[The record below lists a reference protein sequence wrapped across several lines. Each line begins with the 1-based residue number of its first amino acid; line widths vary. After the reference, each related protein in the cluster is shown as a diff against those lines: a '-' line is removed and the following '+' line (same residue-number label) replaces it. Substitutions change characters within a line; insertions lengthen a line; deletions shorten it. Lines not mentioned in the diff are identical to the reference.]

1 LTLSYHPETSALK
14 VNSSSSNPLLT
25 GVTGGARNDT
35 ASHASAG
42 AAGSNRSE
50 VDLSPAARQLA
61 ALNNSDADIQTA
73 RVQQIRDAL
82 ASGELK
88 IDAGRIAD
96 SLLASVRELLK

>member
-1 LTLSYHPETSALK
+1 MK
-14 VNSSSSNPLLT
+14 VNSTSSNPLLN
-25 GVTGGARNDT
+25 GVTGGTRSDNT
-35 ASHASAG
+35 GHASAH
-42 AAGSNRSE
+42 AASSRSE

>member
-1 LTLSYHPETSALK
+1 MKINPT
-14 VNSSSSNPLLT
+14 SSSPLLKGVSGNTRSDGGNQT
-25 GVTGGARNDT
+25 GSTTG
-35 ASHASAG
+35 SS
-42 AAGSNRSE
+42 RSE

-61 ALNNSDADIQTA
+61 ALNNSDADVQAA

-96 SLLASVRELLK
+96 SLLVSVRELLK

>member
-1 LTLSYHPETSALK
+1 MK
-14 VNSSSSNPLLT
+14 VNSTSSNPLLN
-25 GVTGGARNDT
+25 GVSGNTRTDSG
-35 ASHASAG
+35 SQ
-42 AAGSNRSE
+42 AGSATGSSRSE

-61 ALNNSDADIQTA
+61 ALNNSDADVHTA

-96 SLLASVRELLK
+96 RLLSSVRELLK